1 MNIIESL
8 PEESIEFF
16 NTLGGPLHDVH
27 KLAWHQEKITELPP
41 RNTREYPLEY
51 QLFFKI
57 QGLQKEDF
65 SVEVDKGILT
75 ISFEKEMNELDE
87 RSYPRVIYSCF
98 SRAFYLPKDA
108 HGDLI
113 KARYSNGV
121 LQVRIPKLRPCD
133 EKALHRKALEEAEAV
148 LEERL

>member
-16 NTLGGPLHDVH
+16 NTIGGPLQDIH
-27 KLAWHQEKITELPP
+27 KLAWHQDKVTALPS

-51 QLFFKI
+51 QLFFKL

-75 ISFEKEMNELDE
+75 ISFEKEMNEMDE
-87 RSYPRVIYSCF
+87 HSFPRVIYSCF
-98 SRAFYLPKDA
+98 SRSFYLPKDA
-108 HGDLI
+108 HGDSI
-113 KARYSNGV
+113 KARYSNGI

-133 EKALHRKALEEAEAV
+133 EKALQRMALLEQDVLLEEQ
-148 LEERL
+148 